1 MEINTLKKDRNGFV
15 NLEDYIRTNRS
26 QNHYVFTDEKIKYYY
41 KKSSSGTTVDY
52 ESNKLAFSDPA
63 LLAEIVNCRIVE
75 KLGLDAVRYHLAKI
89 GTSYGVVS
97 QDFYANHL
105 DSIVLDDLLLMKDK
119 EYNDNFDRSDCL
131 KYISDKLY
139 KDPINGNRLYGIT
152 DKQMNDLGLASL
164 ILVATGGRDGHIGNM
179 AVYRDE
185 TDPAKDGVILYD
197 FSNTYMNTLVDLSKI
212 DNLERRYIDGKVMA
226 IFGVEESL
234 QQIDDYYLD
243 LRISDY
249 IQTKTI
255 ETYLNNFENFM
266 TNNSGMKEVVEDIEN
281 EYGMKP
287 DADYINGLNV
297 ILHNTGKEIEDA
309 YDDRLMMVG
318 E

>member
-1 MEINTLKKDRNGFV
+1 MDINTLQRDKNGFAC
-15 NLEDYIRTNRS
+15 LDDYIRINRS
-26 QNHYVFTDEKIKYYY
+26 QKHHVFTDERIMYYF
-41 KKSSSGTTVDY
+41 KRSNSGTTFDY
-52 ESNKLAFSDPA
+52 ESDKLAFSDPA
-63 LLAEIVNCRIVE
+63 FLAEIVNCRVVE
-75 KLGLDAVRYHLAKI
+75 KLGLEAVRYHLAKI

-97 QDFYANHL
+97 QDFHAKHM
-105 DSIVLDDLLLMKDK
+105 DSIILDDLLLMKDK

-185 TDPAKDGVILYD
+185 TYPAKDGVILYD

-281 EYGMKP
+281 EYGMRP